1 MKSPAIMLAALA
13 CAACSGTPM
22 VTSVDLTKSS
32 APVLMTY
39 GVGVT
44 EIELRQQ
51 PYGGTTE
58 LPEACKA
65 ALDAYEVAR
74 SAHDAAAVPYARS
87 TGTVLEVLAYAWGGG
102 TPRRLS
108 TAEKKAILADLKA
121 LSVEGDAVVA
131 LADKARLGARLV
143 GERCPEERNR
153 IEVLSH
159 VRTADGLIYGVNLSG
174 GAMSNDALK
183 LVTGADGLPTSV
195 VATADDQT
203 AAAVTSVAR
212 LIGRFAAPGL
222 DGGGLEGLDFSQ
234 LVGFGDLKDGDAG
247 DALAALGSDTAAHRC
262 GISAMPAKRRLAE
275 MERRPAC
282 ADAASLIL
290 LAADLVHEPD
300 ELPSLRPERPD
311 RPAWHSL
318 SELEAGV
325 RYAGTTVR
333 VRCAVP
339 LPRTPAVVENGL
351 VVATPTPCLLT
362 ASEDGREVARF
373 SFVGLSERH
382 LTVVPIERAAL
393 VKNATTLTLQ
403 NGMVTSV
410 DVNRPSTGAA
420 LAGLPGQVINGLVSG
435 VTDAFRDS
443 EAIETARVSQM
454 RAETSR
460 IEAEAARIAQPTPA
474 WTDADTA
481 YVSALG
487 VVATRQSTHDA
498 ALAAEEPDPAAI
510 ATAAA
515 ELRNAKALANAAAVA
530 AERPLPYPD
539 LI

>member
-1 MKSPAIMLAALA
+1 MKSPAIMLAVLA

-22 VTSVDLTKSS
+22 LTSVDLTKSS

-51 PYGGTTE
+51 PYGGGQD
-58 LPEACKA
+58 LPEACKS
-65 ALDAYEVAR
+65 ALDAYEIAR

-87 TGTVLEVLAYAWGGG
+87 AGSLFEVLAYAWRDGD
-102 TPRRLS
+102 PRRLS
-108 TAEKKAILADLKA
+108 TAEKKAILADLKT
-121 LSVEGDAVVA
+121 LSAEGDAVVA

-143 GERCPEERNR
+143 GERCPEERSR

-159 VRTADGLIYGVNLSG
+159 VRPADGLIYGVNLSG

-203 AAAVTSVAR
+203 AVAVTSVAR

-222 DGGGLEGLDFSQ
+222 DGGGLEGVDLSEV
-234 LVGFGDLKDGDAG
+234 LGFGELKTVDGEGFLG
-247 DALAALGSDTAAHRC
+247 DLGSDTAAHRC

-275 MERRPAC
+275 MERRPNC

-290 LAADLVHEPD
+290 LAAELVHEPD

-311 RPAWHSL
+311 RPARHSL

-325 RYAGTTVR
+325 QYAGATVT
-333 VRCAVP
+333 VRCAAP
-339 LPRTPAVVENGL
+339 HPRTAAVVESGL

-362 ASEDGREVARF
+362 ASEGRTEVARL

-382 LTVVPIERAAL
+382 LTVVPIDRAAL
-393 VKNATTLTLQ
+393 VKNTTTLTLQ
-403 NGMVTSV
+403 DGMVTTV

-420 LAGLPGQVINGLVSG
+420 VAGLPGQFINGLVSG
-435 VTDAFRDS
+435 VTDAFKDS

-454 RAETSR
+454 TAETNR
-460 IEAEAARIAQPTPA
+460 MNAEAARIAAPPAA
-474 WTDADTA
+474 WTEADTA
-481 YVSALG
+481 YVSAMG
-487 VVATRQSTHDA
+487 VVATRQATHDA
-498 ALAAEEPDPAAI
+498 ALAAAEPDAAAI

-530 AERPLPYPD
+530 ADRPLPYPD